1 MRTLSLILLAGL
13 LVACS
18 DSTTAPQPEPGPVHV
33 RIEQASQR
41 QTSATRYEVTA
52 ALRNHGGLGYFS
64 LEFWSLPTSP
74 TGQHRHWGT
83 TEAVQ
88 VSAGYG
94 ETLTYR
100 VETSGS
106 HIGWIVVRVRDSG
119 SAAWKESQCYSL
131 GSACP

>member
-1 MRTLSLILLAGL
+1 MRILPVILLAGL
-13 LVACS
+13 LAACG
-18 DSTTAPQPEPGPVHV
+18 DSTTEPQPDPGPVHV

-52 ALRNHGGLGYFS
+52 ALRNHGGPGHFS
-64 LEFWSLPTSP
+64 LEFWSLRSSP

-83 TEAVQ
+83 TEGVE
-88 VSAGYG
+88 VGAGYG
-94 ETLTYR
+94 ETLTYA

-106 HIGWIVVRVRDSG
+106 SVGWIVVRVRDPG
-119 SAAWKESQCYSL
+119 SAAWRESQCYSL